1 MLRRT
6 NGRSHGGPRQDC
18 LSLVAMCR
26 SRGLRAS
33 ARRISTAAGVFSLA
47 ATVTVALAGCH
58 GQAVGA
64 SAPRAPASAGE
75 SVSRA
80 SLPSGRHGATDSA
93 RVSRASVTSGV
104 SSPSGVTGGAL
115 FGANYPV
122 VPLQP
127 SLGRKLA
134 IVRLYY
140 FIGDS
145 FPGKPKF
152 QNLLAKGQTVLV
164 SLDATTSYASIAAGQ
179 KDAQINSFLQA
190 VNQAAIKYQLGSI
203 YITFEHEPDSMH
215 HRALGAPVQFL
226 QAWDH
231 VHQLAENAGLDWNQ
245 GGRLHWVLILIHDSY
260 AKAWRVD
267 GFWPGSSEVDIVAA
281 DGYNSFGCG
290 IGGQRQQQTPADTFG
305 PIVRF
310 AAAHG
315 GMPVFLAEWGS
326 DDIPAGTQATY
337 INQMQ
342 SFVANNT
349 SIAGAMYWDTH
360 VGNCDYKVDGKPAS
374 ISTLAAMG
382 QSAALQGHV

>member
-1 MLRRT
+1 
-6 NGRSHGGPRQDC
+6 
-18 LSLVAMCR
+18 MCR
-26 SRGLRAS
+26 SRGRRTFAG
-33 ARRISTAAGVFSLA
+33 RISTAAGVFSLV

-64 SAPRAPASAGE
+64 SAPRAPGVAAE

-80 SLPSGRHGATDSA
+80 DLSSGRHSVTDSA
-93 RVSRASVTSGV
+93 PASRAGRASGASSTAGV
-104 SSPSGVTGGAL
+104 NSPSGVTGGAL

-122 VPLQP
+122 VALQP
-127 SLGRKLA
+127 NLGRKLA

-140 FIGDS
+140 FVGDS
-145 FPGKPKF
+145 FPGKAKF
-152 QNLLAKGQTVLV
+152 QNLLARGQTVLV
-164 SLDATTSYASIAAGQ
+164 SIDATTSYASIAAGQ
-179 KDAQINSFLQA
+179 KDAEINSFLQQ
-190 VNQAAIKYQLGSI
+190 VNQAAIKYNLGSI
-203 YITFEHEPDSMH
+203 YISFEHEPDSMH

-260 AKAWRVD
+260 AKSWRV
-267 GFWPGSSEVDIVAA
+267 GSFWPGSSEVDIVAA

-290 IGGQRQQQTPADTFG
+290 SGGQTQQQTPADTFG
-305 PIVRF
+305 PIVSF

-342 SFVANNT
+342 SFVANNN

-360 VGNCDYKVDGKPAS
+360 VGNCDYTVDGNAAS
-374 ISTLAAMG
+374 ISALAAMG
-382 QSAALQGHV
+382 RSAALQGHV

>member
-1 MLRRT
+1 
-6 NGRSHGGPRQDC
+6 
-18 LSLVAMCR
+18 MCQ
-26 SRGLRAS
+26 SRGRRA
-33 ARRISTAAGVFSLA
+33 AAGRISTAAGAFSLV
-47 ATVTVALAGCH
+47 ATITMALAGCH
-58 GQAVGA
+58 GQSVVA
-64 SAPRAPASAGE
+64 SAPQAPGVAGE
-75 SVSRA
+75 SVSRTA
-80 SLPSGRHGATDSA
+80 LPSVRHNATDSA
-93 RVSRASVTSGV
+93 RVSRAGRASGA
-104 SSPSGVTGGAL
+104 STQAGANTPSGVTGGAL

-122 VPLQP
+122 VSLQP
-127 SLGRKLA
+127 SLGRNLA

-145 FPGKPKF
+145 FPGQAKF

-164 SLDATTSYASIAAGQ
+164 SLDATTSYASIAAGHQ
-179 KDAQINSFLQA
+179 DAEINSFLQA

-203 YITFEHEPDSMH
+203 YISFEHEPDSMN

-231 VHQLAENAGLDWNQ
+231 VHQLAENAGLDWDQ

-260 AKAWRVD
+260 AKSWRVD
-267 GFWPGSSEVDIVAA
+267 SFWPGPSEVDIVAA

-290 IGGQRQQQTPADTFG
+290 SGGQKQQQTPADTFG
-305 PIVRF
+305 PIVSF
-310 AAAHG
+310 AAGHG

-342 SFVANNT
+342 SFVADNP

-360 VGNCDYKVDGKPAS
+360 VGNCDYTVDGRAAS
-374 ISTLAAMG
+374 ISALAAMG

>member
-1 MLRRT
+1 
-6 NGRSHGGPRQDC
+6 
-18 LSLVAMCR
+18 MCQ

-33 ARRISTAAGVFSLA
+33 AGRISTAAGVFSLV
-47 ATVTVALAGCH
+47 ATITVALAGCH
-58 GQAVGA
+58 GQAVVA
-64 SAPRAPASAGE
+64 SATRAPSVAGE
-75 SVSRA
+75 TVSRA
-80 SLPSGRHGATDSA
+80 GLASGRHNTTESA
-93 RVSRASVTSGV
+93 RVSRAGLAAGV
-104 SSPSGVTGGAL
+104 NTPSGVTGGAL

-122 VPLQP
+122 VSLQP
-127 SLGRKLA
+127 SLGRNLA

-145 FPGKPKF
+145 FPGKAKF

-179 KDAQINSFLQA
+179 KDAEINSFLQE

-203 YITFEHEPDSMH
+203 YISFQHEPDSVH

-231 VHQLAENAGLDWNQ
+231 VHQLAENAGLDWDQ

-260 AKAWRVD
+260 ARSWRVD
-267 GFWPGSSEVDIVAA
+267 SFWPGPSEVDIVAA

-290 IGGQRQQQTPADTFG
+290 IGGQKQQQTPTDTFG
-305 PIVRF
+305 PIVSF

-326 DDIPAGTQATY
+326 DDIPAGAQATY

-342 SFVANNT
+342 SFVADNT

-360 VGNCDYKVDGKPAS
+360 VGNCDYTVDGRPSS
-374 ISTLAAMG
+374 ISALAAMG

>member
-1 MLRRT
+1 
-6 NGRSHGGPRQDC
+6 
-18 LSLVAMCR
+18 MCR

-33 ARRISTAAGVFSLA
+33 VGRISTAAGVFSLV

-64 SAPRAPASAGE
+64 SAARAPAVAGE

-80 SLPSGRHGATDSA
+80 GLPSGRHGATDSA
-93 RVSRASVTSGV
+93 RVSSASLASGV

-122 VPLQP
+122 VSLQP

-145 FPGKPKF
+145 FPGPAKF

-164 SLDATTSYASIAAGQ
+164 SLDAKTSYASIAAGQ
-179 KDAQINSFLQA
+179 KDAEINAFLQA

-231 VHQLAENAGLDWNQ
+231 VHQLAENAGLDWDQ

-260 AKAWRVD
+260 AKSWRVD
-267 GFWPGSSEVDIVAA
+267 SFWPGPSEVDIVAA

-290 IGGQRQQQTPADTFG
+290 IGGQTQQQTPADTFG
-305 PIVRF
+305 PIVSF

-360 VGNCDYKVDGKPAS
+360 VGNCDYKVDGRPAS
-374 ISTLAAMG
+374 ISALAAMG
-382 QSAALQGHV
+382 QSAALQGQV

>member
-1 MLRRT
+1 M
-6 NGRSHGGPRQDC
+6 RQ
-18 LSLVAMCR
+18 

-33 ARRISTAAGVFSLA
+33 AGRIRTAACVFSLVA
-47 ATVTVALAGCH
+47 SVTVALAGCH
-58 GQAVGA
+58 GQAMGA
-64 SAPRAPASAGE
+64 SAQRSPALAGE

-80 SLPSGRHGATDSA
+80 GLPSGRHRATDSA
-93 RVSRASVTSGV
+93 RVSRASLAAGV
-104 SSPSGVTGGAL
+104 NSPSGVTGGAL

-145 FPGKPKF
+145 FPGPAKY

-164 SLDATTSYASIAAGQ
+164 SMDANTSYASVAAGR
-179 KDAQINSFLQA
+179 KDAEINSFLQA

-203 YITFEHEPDSMH
+203 YITFEHEPDNLH

-231 VHQLAENAGLDWNQ
+231 VHQLAVNAGLDWQQ

-260 AKAWRVD
+260 AKSWRV
-267 GFWPGSSEVDIVAA
+267 GSFWPGPSEVDIVAA

-290 IGGQRQQQTPADTFG
+290 IGVQKQQQTPTDTFG
-305 PIVRF
+305 PIVSF

-360 VGNCDYKVDGKPAS
+360 VGACDYKVDGRPAS
-374 ISTLAAMG
+374 ISALAAMG
-382 QSAALQGHV
+382 KSAALQGHV

>member
-1 MLRRT
+1 MGDRT
-6 NGRSHGGPRQDC
+6 AERHPGC
-18 LSLVAMCR
+18 LFLGAMCR

-33 ARRISTAAGVFSLA
+33 AGRISTAAGVFSLA
-47 ATVTVALAGCH
+47 ATVTVTLAGCH
-58 GQAVGA
+58 GQAVVGA
-64 SAPRAPASAGE
+64 SAHRSPASAGE
-75 SVSRA
+75 SVSRVG
-80 SLPSGRHGATDSA
+80 LPTGRHGATHSA
-93 RVSRASVTSGV
+93 RVSRASLASGV
-104 SSPSGVTGGAL
+104 NTPSGVTGGAL
-115 FGANYPV
+115 FGGNYPV
-122 VPLQP
+122 VSLQP

-145 FPGKPKF
+145 FPGPAKY

-179 KDAQINSFLQA
+179 KDAEINSFLQA

-203 YITFEHEPDSMH
+203 YITFEHEPDSKH

-231 VHQLAENAGLDWNQ
+231 VHQLAENAGLDWQQ

-260 AKAWRVD
+260 AKSWKV
-267 GFWPGSSEVDIVAA
+267 GSWWPGPSEVDIVGA

-290 IGGQRQQQTPADTFG
+290 SGGQLQQQTPTDTFG
-305 PIVRF
+305 PIVSF

-360 VGNCDYKVDGKPAS
+360 VGVCDYRVDGRPAS
-374 ISTLAAMG
+374 ISALAAMG